1 MDSNNPVFNDKSL
14 SKILNAE
21 RVDTDAMTVTGAI
34 NKTGMLFLLLVLG
47 ASISWNLAGSPVG
60 AMVAMGGMIV
70 GLILCL
76 LISFGPV
83 RAPALAPLYAVAE
96 GLAVG
101 WISAMYDYKIPG
113 LVFNAMVL
121 TVGCLGLMLMLYR
134 TGVLKATERFTSVLI
149 GATMAIGLT
158 YLVDLVMMMFGHPIA
173 FIHQGGALGIGFS
186 AVVVGVAA
194 LNLILDFD
202 MIEKSAARRA
212 PKFMEWYAGFAVLVT
227 IVWVYLEIL
236 RLLSKL
242 SKK

>member
-14 SKILNAE
+14 SKILNSE

-34 NKTGMLFLLLVLG
+34 NKTGMLFLLLVVG
-47 ASISWNLAGSPVG
+47 AALSWNLAGQPIG
-60 AMVAMGGMIV
+60 AMVSIAGMVI
-70 GLILCL
+70 GLVLCL
-76 LISFGPV
+76 VISFSPA
-83 RAPALAPLYAVAE
+83 RAPVCAPIYAVAE
-96 GLAVG
+96 GLAIG
-101 WISAMYDYKIPG
+101 WISAMYNARIPG

-121 TVGCLGLMLMLYR
+121 TVGCLGLMLFLYR
-134 TGVLKATERFTSVLI
+134 TGVLRATQRFMSVVI
-149 GATMAIGLT
+149 GATMAICLT
-158 YLVDLVMMMFGHPIA
+158 YVVDMVMMMFGHPIS

-186 AVVVGVAA
+186 VVVVGVAA

-242 SKK
+242 SKR